1 MDKKE
6 ELFLLY
12 NELNMVLNKE
22 HDALEKEDIDTVH
35 KLLIQEREIIQKIDD
50 LTSGKID
57 YIENEEDRDRF
68 IAIISTCIEKRK
80 ENEKIMQKIKDT
92 LFGEIVKINNN
103 KRVLNEYF
111 NKKISDSKF
120 IDRIK

>member
-12 NELNMVLNKE
+12 NKLNIVLNKE

-120 IDRIK
+120 IDRIR

>member
-12 NELNMVLNKE
+12 NKLNIVLNKE

>member
-12 NELNMVLNKE
+12 NKLNIVLNKE

-68 IAIISTCIEKRK
+68 IAIISTCMEKRK
-80 ENEKIMQKIKDT
+80 ENEKIIQKIKDT

-120 IDRIK
+120 IDRIR